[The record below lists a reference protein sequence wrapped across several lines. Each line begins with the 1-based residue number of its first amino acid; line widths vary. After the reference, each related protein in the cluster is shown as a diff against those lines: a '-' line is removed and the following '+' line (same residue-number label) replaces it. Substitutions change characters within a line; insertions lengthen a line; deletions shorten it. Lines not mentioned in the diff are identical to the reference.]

1 MSWTARGGLA
11 ALSTAAVLGTAG
23 VTVAV
28 ASENDDDR
36 RIDTSPVT
44 GTSEVVDTDSA
55 GDLGLQISGVL
66 DAALNRTNQLTSRFQ
81 TAQQRIVLAEQ
92 QAAQQARAAQQAA
105 AERKAETAQAAERKA
120 EAAQRTTSSP
130 IPVARVGGDDEG
142 DKDDVTASPGR
153 HRGDDRDA
161 RERARDRRGDERPGR
176 HRGWERERGW
186 ERHGD
191 DGPGRHRGHGGHD
204 DGDRDDD

>member
-81 TAQQRIVLAEQ
+81 TVQQQRIVLAEQ
-92 QAAQQARAAQQAA
+92 QAAQQTRAAQQAA
-105 AERKAETAQAAERKA
+105 AERAEAEQA
-120 EAAQRTTSSP
+120 EAARRTTSSP
-130 IPVARVGGDDEG
+130 IPVARVGGDDEA
-142 DKDDVTASPGR
+142 DDQDDVTASPGR
-153 HRGDDRDA
+153 HRDDDRDA
-161 RERARDRRGDERPGR
+161 RERARDRRDDDRPGR

-191 DGPGRHRGHGGHD
+191 DGPGRHRGHGGHG
-204 DGDRDDD
+204 DGDRHDD